1 MRTTQLIGGLASA
14 VLLVA
19 APAAGVVTK
28 QNSNQSATAPTERA
42 GAGTQK
48 SGADGIRT
56 VTRTTARDED
66 VVGALKNI
74 TRGTAWKKTGTL
86 DLAFETFHPQG
97 LEVTEDRIYLSSVE
111 ILEPTVRYPSPIE
124 GYDRSPGKGI
134 GHLFVLDRQ
143 GNLLKDIVLGEGN
156 SYHPG
161 GIDVDDEKVWVPV
174 AEYRPNSH
182 AIIYSIDRD
191 SLAVTKEFEEDDHV
205 GGIVHDRASNK
216 LVGNT
221 WGSRRFFEWTTKG
234 REVDRWLNPDHMLD
248 YQDCEYAGEGHA
260 ICSGVTGLPAQPG
273 AVTGYELGGL
283 ALVSLKTGQLEHEVP
298 VQLWSTAGHVITR
311 NPVDLDAVGSHVT
324 LFAAPDD
331 GEEIAGTQLFT
342 YEADVT
348 PLK

>member
-14 VLLVA
+14 ALLVA

-28 QNSNQSATAPTERA
+28 QSNDQSAAQTQREGAETKRS
-42 GAGTQK
+42 GAG
-48 SGADGIRT
+48 GIRT

-74 TRGTAWKKTGTL
+74 TRSTAWKKTGTL
-86 DLAFETFHPQG
+86 DLAFETYHPQG
-97 LEVTEDRIYLSSVE
+97 LKVTEDRIYLSSVE
-111 ILEPTVRYPSPIE
+111 ILEPTVRYPSPIN

-143 GNLLKDIVLGEGN
+143 GTLIKDIVLGEGN

-161 GIDVDDEKVWVPV
+161 GIDVDEDKVWVPV

-182 AIIYSIDRD
+182 AIVYSVDRET
-191 SLAVTKEFEEDDHV
+191 LAVTKEFEEDDHI
-205 GGIVHDRASNK
+205 GGIVHDQSTNK

-234 REVDRWLNPDHMLD
+234 RELDRWLNPDHMLD
-248 YQDCEYAGEGHA
+248 YQDCEYASAGHA

-283 ALVSLKTGQLEHEVP
+283 ALVSLRTGQLEHEVP

-311 NPVDLDAVGSHVT
+311 NPVDLDATGSHVT

-342 YEADVT
+342 YEADVS